1 MANIKKSFN
10 FRNGVQVDSD
20 NLLVTSTGL
29 VGIGTTVPS
38 ESLDVIGNVTISGST
53 NTTVATIGV
62 LTVTS
67 VKPTEIIGAGVSI
80 KSGIITSSGA
90 GVVTFFGDGG
100 NLTNLPTSQFSTVG
114 GGSTNVFVI
123 PNVGIATTNPSFNL
137 QIGNDVD
144 SGGEGVGINSL
155 GDIKA
160 SGIITATGFV
170 GNVSGN
176 LTGNVTGNVTGNLT
190 GDINSGVSTVTVLKA
205 IQLNVSGLGT
215 VIGNFV
221 TNGDL
226 TIQNATPELFFED
239 TTNEPDYKIRTQS
252 GHFNIMDDTQT
263 DDTEWRLSIR
273 DGGTVDIPGNLVV
286 DGQTNLNNVSVAGI
300 STFTGTIDANSNI
313 DLAGDLDVDGHTNLD
328 NVNIAGVTTTAGIIE
343 GISGENK
350 IPALY

>member
-1 MANIKKSFN
+1 
-10 FRNGVQVDSD
+10 
-20 NLLVTSTGL
+20 
-29 VGIGTTVPS
+29 
-38 ESLDVIGNVTISGST
+38 
-53 NTTVATIGV
+53 
-62 LTVTS
+62 
-67 VKPTEIIGAGVSI
+67 
-80 KSGIITSSGA
+80 A
-90 GVVTFFGDGG
+90 GVVTFFGDGS
-100 NLTNLPTSQFSTVG
+100 NLSNIPTSQFTAVG
-114 GGSTNVFVI
+114 GGSTNVFII
-123 PNVGIATTNPSFNL
+123 PSVGIATTNPSFNL
-137 QIGNDVD
+137 QIGNNVD

-190 GDINSGVSTVTVLKA
+190 GDINSGVSTVSDLKA
-205 IQLNVSGLGT
+205 TQLNVSGLAT
-215 VIGNFV
+215 VTGNFV

-328 NVNIAGVTTTAGIIE
+328 NVNIAG
-343 GISGENK
+343 
-350 IPALY
+350 